1 MSLFNIQPIF
11 VPPVILW
18 NISLRKFWDFRQ
30 PETIGGTNLSTIG
43 ACWRKSLH
51 YISKIF
57 FKIQVGGLLNEGGTS
72 DRWKISLQI
81 SLKLDFFKEHQ
92 WHIWFFLKYWKHW
105 FYFVFNKWKKLKLWP
120 VWRNET
126 VSSHQGQYFDQLT
139 TWFCSKPF
147 SPSDLGWFLLYPSH
161 YHLCWFSCIIGIF
174 FARIWKSNDFFK
186 YIILAMFISENFLIC
201 GFLLRQ

>member
-92 WHIWFFLKYWKHW
+92 WHIWFFWNIGNIDFTLFSINGKNWNFGLCGAMRQCLRTKA
-105 FYFVFNKWKKLKLWP
+105 NIL
-120 VWRNET
+120 T
-126 VSSHQGQYFDQLT
+126 SSQPD
-139 TWFCSKPF
+139 
-147 SPSDLGWFLLYPSH
+147 
-161 YHLCWFSCIIGIF
+161 
-174 FARIWKSNDFFK
+174 FARSRFPHLTWVDSCFTPAT
-186 YIILAMFISENFLIC
+186 IIFVGLVA
-201 GFLLRQ
+201 